1 MNLFGGF
8 VGVFQV
14 NTQIAMH
21 TRVAVNPESKSRFG
35 NLVPDGFPEFHDVFL
50 KRFVTGRIVED
61 FSDDS
66 GVSGPQDVGFGNPN
80 EIADLKARHNR
91 IVYRGE
97 R

>member
-8 VGVFQV
+8 VGIFEVHTQV
-14 NTQIAMH
+14 AMH
-21 TRVAVNPESKSRFG
+21 TRVAVNPEAKSLFG
-35 NLVPDGFPEFHDVFL
+35 NRVPDGLSEFDNVFL
-50 KRFVTGRIVED
+50 KGFITGRIVQD

-66 GVSGPQDVGFGNPN
+66 GVSGPQDVGFRNPN

-91 IVYRGE
+91 IVYRGK